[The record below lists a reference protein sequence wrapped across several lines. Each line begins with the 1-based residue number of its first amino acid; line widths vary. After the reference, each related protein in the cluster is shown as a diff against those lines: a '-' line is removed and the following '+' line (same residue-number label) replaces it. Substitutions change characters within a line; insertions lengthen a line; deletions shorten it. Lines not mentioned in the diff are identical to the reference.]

1 MAAEICRWEKEIA
14 LKSERNHQSTGTAVL
29 TLAAAAVLLAVDQI
43 LKYFVVQSLKPVNA
57 VTVIPGLLELVYVEN
72 TGAAFG
78 LFKSVMWLVV
88 AVTVVATAA
97 IAVMLFRYKRHSFLS
112 YATSA
117 LLISG
122 GIGNLIDRIL
132 HGYVIDYIHV
142 LFFDYVFNFAAVQP
156 GRGAQCAGQADKIH
170 YRQIRVYDR
179 ADGACPGKYVPQD
192 G

>member
-122 GIGNLIDRIL
+122 GIAKLKSLFRGNKSRSEVVATFLS
-132 HGYVIDYIHV
+132 V
-142 LFFDYVFNFAAVQP
+142 LEL
-156 GRGAQCAGQADKIH
+156 CKIH
-170 YRQIRVYDR
+170 SISLNQDEHNEYRVSYLKMPDESEVRE
-179 ADGACPGKYVPQD
+179 
-192 G
+192 